1 MYCPSCGMEIDDN
14 SRFCSTCGEKITDVL
29 NDLGIRYKGGDQ
41 SAFQEIYDDTVSWV
55 RSYVY
60 NRVSSNNVEDC
71 LQSVYIKLFEN
82 ISKFDETKG
91 PFRAWFNTLVANET
105 IDFLRKYEKPQSK
118 NVDSLYDEEDKVIDI
133 VDPGMSPE
141 DVMEKQEVAQIMSEI
156 LAEISEDQRQCI
168 MLRYMEGLKNKEI
181 ADIMGISEGTVKSR
195 ISYGLKR
202 VEAKVIALEKQGTK
216 LYSMAPLPFFIWII
230 CRGNVAGLTISGNLW
245 SNIAASTFGMS
256 ANAVAG
262 VAVTAGG
269 ANAMAGMGT
278 AMNAGIAAET
288 GAVAGAEAMTG
299 AEALS
304 GAGMSISSGIS
315 AEVGTVAGSEA
326 MMGAG
331 TSISAGISVE
341 TGAAGTGAVAEV
353 STGASA
359 GAVAEVSTGST
370 AAAGGSA
377 TASAG
382 ATAGTGV
389 SASGATTVTGGMTKA
404 GAGVVAGATG
414 LAAMGLKGL
423 LIKIFLGITI
433 AAAAVGGGFGI
444 KHLVEKAK
452 KIESE
457 SESSIGKPTTEEV
470 ATATDADAVVIGDAT
485 ATDVVVAEYPEW
497 IDKYMETVMEET
509 SDVNHM
515 LGGVELF
522 DIDSDGIPEIE
533 LYPASTGA
541 GTGMAGL
548 YVLSGD
554 QVLCTDFRGQNNSL
568 ATYISESNQKGI
580 IETLWLD
587 SDAPC
592 EFVIFEKKGDTIV
605 ENYRVWFGDY
615 KFVGIVGEY
624 DSSAMKCY
632 KIEYINGNREKTEI
646 SYDEAKTLVSDFIY
660 VDSFEAVE
668 SDSGAYYK
676 ELEYTVN
683 EGMIIPDF
691 YNFEYG
697 QEIDYEDLRQWMH
710 DYYISTQ
717 DEKESVDN
725 SGADQEAKSD
735 IPVEYQ
741 PLMEEFYNTLLSDE
755 ILFSYSDEGGIDLGY
770 SEDRCKDFGYCFM
783 DIDSNGVLELL
794 ITKSGYLYIVY
805 TLDQGEPVC
814 VTNSWHRGARTL
826 LEGGIIYCYDNLGG
840 VGIQSYYTI
849 EPQNGSWTVA
859 DYYFND
865 RVYESEDPLSDY
877 VIKYYYQPDPSAVD
891 DNRDVSTAIEIS
903 EEELQEFLD
912 ACKAVEYET
921 VSFDEY
927 VK

>member
-1 MYCPSCGMEIDDN
+1 MYCPSCGREIDDN

-404 GAGVVAGATG
+404 GAGVAAGATG

-470 ATATDADAVVIGDAT
+470 ATATDADVVVIGDAT
-485 ATDVVVAEYPEW
+485 ATDVVVTDATATDADKVVYPEW
-497 IDKYMETVMEET
+497 IDAYVEKLEIEIETITYNYFDLGLIDVNGDDVPEMYFKTFDSFGKMYTYSNGQVIDINGEYDSNKFYVNRET
-509 SDVNHM
+509 SRGAMLVARHHSEAPWTFIVFKIEDNMMIFEYEVCFSNDV
-515 LGGVELF
+515 LDGGDECSKSEYVDGVLDYENRKTMTFEEANSLVSEFIVAEEFYDPGYGFVTELRYSVKEGIEELEVENIYVSSSDLVDCEDIRICLQEYYLTSIGTYTDDYKLAYIDKVKDIVSIHGDKINGINLI
-522 DIDSDGIPEIE
+522 DIDNDGIPELFI
-533 LYPASTGA
+533 A
-541 GTGMAGL
+541 GENGVSDVGVYTYNGSEVKMLGN
-548 YVLSGD
+548 YGD
-554 QVLCTDFRGQNNSL
+554 FDLDYMRGL
-568 ATYISESNQKGI
+568 ATINKYKDNIRYFVELPNGKIRILVIRKSGYELICDCDMYCTPNDDSISFS
-580 IETLWLD
+580 
-587 SDAPC
+587 
-592 EFVIFEKKGDTIV
+592 IV
-605 ENYRVWFGDY
+605 ENGNERQLTEEEKDAIFRDY
-615 KFVGIVGEY
+615 NMEILGQYDITMNYGRLSEFKYTYTYDGISRMDEVI
-624 DSSAMKCY
+624 D
-632 KIEYINGNREKTEI
+632 YINN
-646 SYDEAKTLVSDFIY
+646 Y
-660 VDSFEAVE
+660 
-668 SDSGAYYK
+668 
-676 ELEYTVN
+676 
-683 EGMIIPDF
+683 
-691 YNFEYG
+691 
-697 QEIDYEDLRQWMH
+697 
-710 DYYISTQ
+710 
-717 DEKESVDN
+717 
-725 SGADQEAKSD
+725 
-735 IPVEYQ
+735 
-741 PLMEEFYNTLLSDE
+741 
-755 ILFSYSDEGGIDLGY
+755 
-770 SEDRCKDFGYCFM
+770 
-783 DIDSNGVLELL
+783 
-794 ITKSGYLYIVY
+794 
-805 TLDQGEPVC
+805 
-814 VTNSWHRGARTL
+814 
-826 LEGGIIYCYDNLGG
+826 
-840 VGIQSYYTI
+840 
-849 EPQNGSWTVA
+849 
-859 DYYFND
+859 
-865 RVYESEDPLSDY
+865 
-877 VIKYYYQPDPSAVD
+877 
-891 DNRDVSTAIEIS
+891 
-903 EEELQEFLD
+903 
-912 ACKAVEYET
+912 
-921 VSFDEY
+921 
-927 VK
+927 